1 MLAADLVDHGV
12 AEVVAIDVDAP
23 VLGRARKR
31 HAGRPIAWL
40 EGDFMTEPF
49 ERGSFDAVLSVAM
62 LHHLDME
69 SALRRCADLVRPGGV
84 VGVVGLAAF
93 DWRDLPHE
101 LAGAVATRLL
111 GALRGRWAHTA
122 PTLWPPPLTYSQV
135 RLTATR
141 VLPGVR
147 YRRHALWR
155 YSLVW
160 EKASAD
166 NSVQRARQPVA
177 SNGFCR
183 NLELQPAQVTRGALG
198 EPRSQRQRGWK
209 VLFTELSPVVWCT
222 GMRMVQEPPADQ
234 RRPP

>member
-1 MLAADLVDHGV
+1 MLAAALVDHGV

-49 ERGSFDAVLSVAM
+49 ERGSFDAVLSVAT

-69 SALRRCADLVRPGGV
+69 SALRRCAGLVRPGGV
-84 VGVVGLAAF
+84 VGVVGVAAF
-93 DWRDLPHE
+93 DWRDLPYE
-101 LAGAVATRLL
+101 LVGTIANRLL
-111 GALRGRWAHTA
+111 GVARDHWDHTA

-160 EKASAD
+160 VKASED
-166 NSVQRARQPVA
+166 SKLTSA
-177 SNGFCR
+177 S
-183 NLELQPAQVTRGALG
+183 T
-198 EPRSQRQRGWK
+198 
-209 VLFTELSPVVWCT
+209 
-222 GMRMVQEPPADQ
+222 
-234 RRPP
+234 